1 MSSASASP
9 TGPVAWEPNK
19 LLALALS
26 RPSEA
31 LAAARE
37 LLAQNP
43 PASQA
48 AVAHQAAGV
57 VFRDFG
63 NIGEAIE
70 EFKAARRFA
79 RKAGDL
85 DRESDVSAS
94 LGIAWVLA
102 GQPRRGLSVLDALLE
117 RSHGV
122 PAGRILIRR
131 VGAFYVLGRNAEA
144 LRDAQAAVGLLA
156 GAGDLVWEARA
167 VVWRAAVYLALGD
180 IEQADR
186 DYARAEALW
195 LECGQQAEY
204 ASARQERGVAAYAR
218 GDLPTALAHLDHA
231 QTLFDQLGIFAA
243 ELFADKCT
251 VLLAAGLAQ
260 DALSEVN
267 AAVARIER
275 DHGSATRRAELLY
288 SSAVAAAAT
297 GDLSQ
302 AQERSA
308 EALRL
313 FRRQQRPWQAARAE
327 LALLL
332 CRFAEG
338 EDRSAAL
345 LQAARRVTARLD
357 ELDPPRA
364 VDAHLLIG
372 RLALARGRRDE
383 AARHLRIAAAARH
396 RGQLRTRS
404 AGWRAQATWCEA
416 EGRWR
421 GMLAACDRGLAMLDL
436 HLRTLGAT
444 ELRTL
449 ATANG
454 AALAEMALRYA
465 VRREDPRLLLEWSE
479 RWRGTVLRVTPVRPL
494 PDSDLVADLAA
505 LRNVAAR
512 MESALD
518 SRAAAPALQ
527 RERRRLETAVRQR
540 VLHTPAVEAGQAE
553 SFSLPD
559 LLDQLGDTDLL
570 ELTDVDDQR
579 YAVVTSAR
587 RLHLV
592 HVGPAQAATHALAHA
607 LFALR
612 REGAGRG
619 TFRLDLTEI
628 GRRLEASLLG
638 ESVRLLRG
646 GPVVVVPTGKLHAV
660 PWGMMPSLRD
670 RPTAVAPSASAWLR
684 ARRAARPDEDRVVL
698 VGGPRLVTGGAEV
711 RHLVAQ
717 YPDAVVLADGAA
729 TAERVMAAMDGA
741 WLVHMAAHG
750 TFRSDSPLFSAIE
763 LDDGPLTVYDLERL
777 KQAPYHVV
785 LSSCSSAVGV
795 PVGADELLGLVSALI
810 SLGSAGVVASVVPVN
825 DPATVPLMTA
835 LHEHLRAGS
844 DLAEALTL
852 ARQAVG
858 DDPVAQA
865 TAYSFITLGA

>member
-1 MSSASASP
+1 MPVVSD
-9 TGPVAWEPNK
+9 TTPVAWEPDK

-31 LAAARE
+31 LAAARGV
-37 LLAQNP
+37 LAWHP
-43 PASQA
+43 SAAQA
-48 AVAHQAAGV
+48 AVAHQAVGV
-57 VFRDFG
+57 VFREYGD
-63 NIGEAIE
+63 IGEAIE

-79 RKAGDL
+79 RKARDP
-85 DRESDVSAS
+85 DRESDISAS
-94 LGIAWVLA
+94 LGLALVLA
-102 GQPRRGLSVLDALLE
+102 GQPRRGLSVLDSLVE
-117 RSHGV
+117 RSGRGV
-122 PAGRILIRR
+122 FAGRILIRR
-131 VGAFYVLGRNAEA
+131 IGAYYVLGRNAEA
-144 LRDAQAAVGLLA
+144 LRDAQAAVGLLSDT
-156 GAGDLVWEARA
+156 GDLVWEARA
-167 VVWRAAVYLALGD
+167 LHWRAAVYLAMGD
-180 IEQADR
+180 IGRADR
-186 DYARAEALW
+186 DYARVEALW
-195 LECGQQAEY
+195 LECGQQADY
-204 ASARQERGVAAYAR
+204 AYARQERGLAAHAR
-218 GDLPTALAHLDHA
+218 GDLPTALAYLDNA
-231 QTLFDQLGIFAA
+231 QALLDGLDIFMADLFVN
-243 ELFADKCT
+243 KCT

-260 DALSEVN
+260 DALREVN
-267 AAVARIER
+267 AAVARIEQ

-297 GDLSQ
+297 SDFSL
-302 AQERSA
+302 AQDRSA

-313 FRRQQRPWQAARAE
+313 FRRQQRLWWAARAE

-338 EDRSAAL
+338 EDRSAAQ

-364 VDAHLLIG
+364 VEAHLLTG
-372 RLALARGRRDE
+372 KLALARGRRDE
-383 AARHLRIAAAARH
+383 AARHLQTAANARH

-404 AGWRAQATWCEA
+404 TGWLAQATWCEA

-421 GMLAACDRGLAMLDL
+421 GMLAACDRGLALLDL

-454 AALAEMALRYA
+454 VALAEMALRHA
-465 VRREDPRLLLEWSE
+465 VRRQDARLLLGWSE
-479 RWRGTVLRVTPVRPL
+479 RWRSTVLRVTPVRP
-494 PDSDLVADLAA
+494 PHDSDLVADLAA

-512 MESALD
+512 LDSALD
-518 SRAAAPALQ
+518 SRAAAPALE
-527 RERRRLETAVRQR
+527 RDRRRLEAAVRQR
-540 VLHTPAVEAGQAE
+540 VLHTPAAQAGQAE
-553 SFSLPD
+553 SFRPAD
-559 LLDQLGDTDLL
+559 LLDQLGDTDLV
-570 ELTDVDDQR
+570 ELTEVDGQR
-579 YAVVTSAR
+579 YAVVATAG

-592 HVGPAQAATHALAHA
+592 HVGPAQTATHALAHA

-619 TFRLDLTEI
+619 TYRLDLTEI
-628 GRRLEASLLG
+628 GRRLETTLLG
-638 ESVRLLRG
+638 DSVRLLRG

-660 PWGMMPSLRD
+660 PWGLMPSLRD
-670 RPTAVAPSASAWLR
+670 RPTAVTPSASAWLR
-684 ARRAARPDEDRVVL
+684 ARRATRPEEDRVVL
-698 VGGPRLVTGGAEV
+698 VGGPRLLTGGAEV
-711 RHLVAQ
+711 RRLVAQ

-777 KQAPYHVV
+777 KQAPYRVV
-785 LSSCSSAVGV
+785 LSSCSSAVGA

-835 LHEHLRAGS
+835 LHEHLRAGA
-844 DLAEALTL
+844 DLAGALTL

-858 DDPVAQA
+858 DDPVALA
-865 TAYSFITLGA
+865 TAYSFIALGT

>member
-1 MSSASASP
+1 MSSVSG
-9 TGPVAWEPNK
+9 TVPVVWEPDK

-37 LLAQNP
+37 LLALDP

-48 AVAHQAAGV
+48 SVAHQTAGV
-57 VFRDFG
+57 VFREFG
-63 NIGEAIE
+63 DIQEAIE

-94 LGIAWVLA
+94 LGMALVLA

-117 RSHGV
+117 RSRGV

-131 VGAFYVLGRNAEA
+131 ANAFYVLGRNAEA
-144 LRDAQAAVGLLA
+144 LRDAQAAVALLA
-156 GAGDLVWEARA
+156 GAGDLVWESRA
-167 VVWRAAVYLALGD
+167 VHWRAAVYLAMGD
-180 IEQADR
+180 IERADR
-186 DYARAEALW
+186 DYARVETLYA
-195 LECGQQAEY
+195 ECGQQVEY
-204 ASARQERGVAAYAR
+204 ASARQERGVAAHVR

-231 QTLFDQLGIFAA
+231 QTLYDRLGIFAA
-243 ELFADKCT
+243 DLAVNKCT
-251 VLLAAGLAQ
+251 VLLAAGLAW
-260 DALSEVN
+260 DALNEVN
-267 AAVARIER
+267 AAVATIER
-275 DHGSATRRAELLY
+275 DHGSTMRRAELLY

-297 GDLSQ
+297 GDLGV
-302 AQERSA
+302 AQDRSA

-313 FRRQQRPWQAARAE
+313 FRRQQRPWWAARAE
-327 LALLL
+327 LVLLL

-338 EDRSAAL
+338 QDRSAAL
-345 LQAARRVTARLD
+345 LQAAKRVSGRLD
-357 ELDPPRA
+357 EIDPARA
-364 VDAHLLIG
+364 VDAHLLTG
-372 RLALARGRRDE
+372 RIALARGRRDE
-383 AARHLRIAAAARH
+383 AARHLRIAADTRH
-396 RGQLRTRS
+396 RGQLSRRS
-404 AGWRAQATWCEA
+404 AGWLAQATWCEA

-421 GMLAACDRGLAMLDL
+421 GMLAACDRGLALLDL

-454 AALAEMALRYA
+454 AALAELALRYA

-527 RERRRLETAVRQR
+527 RERRRLEAAVRQR

-553 SFSLPD
+553 SFSTAD
-559 LLDQLGDTDLL
+559 LLDQLGDTDLV
-570 ELTDVDDQR
+570 ELTDVDGQR
-579 YAVVTSAR
+579 YAVVAAAG

-592 HVGPAQAATHALAHA
+592 HVGPVQAATHSLAHA

-619 TFRLDLTEI
+619 TYRLDLTEI
-628 GRRLEASLLG
+628 GRRLEANLLG
-638 ESVRLLRG
+638 DSVRLLRG
-646 GPVVVVPTGKLHAV
+646 GPVVVVPTGRLHAV
-660 PWGMMPSLRD
+660 PWGLMPSLRD
-670 RPTAVAPSASAWLR
+670 RPTAVTPSASAWLR
-684 ARRAARPDEDRVVL
+684 ARRTARPEEDRVVL
-698 VGGPRLVTGGAEV
+698 VGGPRLVTGDAEV
-711 RHLVAQ
+711 RHLAAQ
-717 YPDAVVLADGAA
+717 YPDAVVLADGDA

-750 TFRSDSPLFSAIE
+750 TFRGDSPLFSAIE

-777 KQAPYHVV
+777 KQAPYRVV

-795 PVGADELLGLVSALI
+795 AVGADELLGLVSALI

-844 DLAEALTL
+844 DLAQALTL
-852 ARQAVG
+852 AQQAVG
-858 DDPVAQA
+858 ADPVARA
-865 TAYSFITLGA
+865 TAYSFIALGT